1 MEPCVVGA
9 WLYVLFEI
17 AEGVALASPHLPDFV
32 IEEAGDEDTE
42 FEDIE
47 DEVVHIFKG
56 NGKLAEDLDGAADA
70 LDGFVFAEEG
80 GDVEHAWSLA
90 LADEAEA
97 EGVHDVAEFVALA
110 LNPLEDD
117 GFLGLDGEVVD
128 GLKEVS
134 ELCHDLC

>member
-47 DEVVHIFKG
+47 DEVVHIFNGNGNVNGNG
-56 NGKLAEDLDGAADA
+56 NGKTL
-70 LDGFVFAEEG
+70 
-80 GDVEHAWSLA
+80 
-90 LADEAEA
+90 
-97 EGVHDVAEFVALA
+97 
-110 LNPLEDD
+110 
-117 GFLGLDGEVVD
+117 
-128 GLKEVS
+128 
-134 ELCHDLC
+134 